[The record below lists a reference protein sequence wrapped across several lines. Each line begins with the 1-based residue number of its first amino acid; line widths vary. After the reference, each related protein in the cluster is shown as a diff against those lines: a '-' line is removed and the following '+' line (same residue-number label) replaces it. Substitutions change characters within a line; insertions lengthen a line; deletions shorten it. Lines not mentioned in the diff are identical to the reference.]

1 MPAALT
7 ELTEIATGLGTLAP
21 DLDTALAR
29 RPAALRHVPDDVWD
43 RLVELH
49 RRGGHEAAFGT
60 AFANG
65 AALLWAEDGLRNRP
79 PRLVE
84 WRGQHRLPGDDH
96 APADLRIDHV
106 YLVSCKYRS
115 RVLLNCG
122 PSRLFDRCGVGEDRS
137 RSDWFDD
144 VAPESYQAFYDAA
157 RGLVGGG
164 GLPATPRGLGPEDRQ
179 VLRTALAERQ
189 LPGEMR
195 GPWQDLC
202 AQVAEASAIR
212 WSAAIGGSD
221 RGALRLLWRLLR
233 IGDAAYFVLGA
244 ERDRHVRLRV
254 SSAWDWSQG
263 YELAAFDVAPRPAG
277 QPEVSWVATLVD
289 RSVGMPVEV
298 RGHVEVRWS
307 HGRFGGAPE
316 AKVYLD
322 VPLQQVPG
330 YHALR

>member
-7 ELTEIATGLGTLAP
+7 ELTEIVTGLGTLAP
-21 DLDTALAR
+21 DLSSALAR

-49 RRGGHEAAFGT
+49 ERGGHDAAFRT
-60 AFANG
+60 ALANG

-96 APADLRIDHV
+96 VPADLRIDHV

-122 PSRLFDRCGVGEDRS
+122 PARLFDRCLVGEDRS
-137 RSDWFDD
+137 RSDWFDE
-144 VAPESYQAFYDAA
+144 VAPDPYRAFYAA
-157 RGLVGGG
+157 ACDLVDVDMPRS
-164 GLPATPRGLGPEDRQ
+164 PAGLGSEQRQ
-179 VLRTALAERQ
+179 VLRSALSDRQ
-189 LPGEMR
+189 LPEPLR
-195 GPWQDLC
+195 GPWQELC
-202 AQVAEASAIR
+202 AEVSGASARR
-212 WSAAIGGSD
+212 WSAAIGSD

-254 SSAWDWSQG
+254 SSAWDWSQA
-263 YELAAFDVAPRPAG
+263 YELVSFDVTPRAAG
-277 QPEVSWVATLVD
+277 QPEVAWVAGLVD
-289 RSVGMPVEV
+289 RAVGMPVEV